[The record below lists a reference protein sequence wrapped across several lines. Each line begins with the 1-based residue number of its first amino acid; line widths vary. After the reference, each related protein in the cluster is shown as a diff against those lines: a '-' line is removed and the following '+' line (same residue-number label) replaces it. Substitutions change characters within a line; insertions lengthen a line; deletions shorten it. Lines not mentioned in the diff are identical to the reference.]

1 MHRLTHTG
9 EKPCV
14 CDFCGRG
21 FAFKATMVDHRKV
34 HSEATH
40 FKCETCGKE
49 FKWRQQLQR
58 HMMDHTGVSTNIL
71 IILDDDNNPILG
83 ETISLWPMQFS
94 FQGQKWIDEAQA
106 LSS

>member
-1 MHRLTHTG
+1 MHRVTHTG
-9 EKPCV
+9 EKPWV

-40 FKCETCGKE
+40 FKCDTCGKE

-58 HMMDHTGVSTNIL
+58 HMMDHTGVSINL
-71 IILDDDNNPILG
+71 Y
-83 ETISLWPMQFS
+83 
-94 FQGQKWIDEAQA
+94 
-106 LSS
+106 